1 MRYVAALSALALL
14 VAGCGGDDTKL
25 KVRFFDDVQR
35 GREVLIS
42 VPEDVNKPGTARGAA
57 QVRVQCFD
65 RRSRTVTN
73 ELYPWPFVADGVG
86 DRLPHI
92 HQRGLPKDL
101 NRVVRCRIVGT
112 DPALQGELPLAQ

>member
-1 MRYVAALSALALL
+1 VLVLL
-14 VAGCGGDDTKL
+14 AGCGSEPQL

-42 VPEDVNKPGTARGAA
+42 VPEDVNGPGTANGAA

-65 RRSRTVTN
+65 GRGRAVTN
-73 ELYPWPFVADGVG
+73 ELFSWPFVADGVG
-86 DRLPHI
+86 DRLPHA
-92 HQRGLPKDL
+92 HQRGLPKEL

-112 DPALQGELPLAQ
+112 DPPLEGELPLAR

>member
-1 MRYVAALSALALL
+1 MRRVATLALVV
-14 VAGCGGDDTKL
+14 VAGCGGQPQL

-35 GREVLIS
+35 GREVLVS
-42 VPEDVNKPGTARGAA
+42 VPEDVNKPGTARGQA

-73 ELYPWPFVADGVG
+73 ELFAWPFVADGMG

-92 HQRGLPKDL
+92 HQRGLRKDL
-101 NRVVRCRIVGT
+101 DRVVRCRIVGT
-112 DPALQGELPLAQ
+112 DPPLEGQMPLAR

>member
-1 MRYVAALSALALL
+1 VRYAAALSALALL
-14 VAGCGGDDTKL
+14 VAGCGSEPQL

-42 VPEDVNKPGTARGAA
+42 VPEDVNKPETARGAG

-73 ELYPWPFVADGVG
+73 ELYPWPFVADGMG
-86 DRLPHI
+86 DRLPHA

-112 DPALQGELPLAQ
+112 DPPLQGELPLAQ

>member
-1 MRYVAALSALALL
+1 LHRAAALVLVLL
-14 VAGCGGDDTKL
+14 AGCGSEPQL

-42 VPEDVNKPGTARGAA
+42 VPEDVNKPETARGAA

-65 RRSRTVTN
+65 RRARTVTN
-73 ELYPWPFVADGVG
+73 ELFTWPFSSDGVG
-86 DRLPHI
+86 DRLPHA
-92 HQRGLPKDL
+92 HQRGLPKEL

-112 DPALQGELPLAQ
+112 DPPLEGELPLAR